1 MRILKTIAATLAGL
15 AMLNGAAFA
24 SVNAYVKVP
33 VIIGETPAAA
43 GEEHEIEYD
52 IVAGKIAGKT
62 GDITLKRGTMVPA
75 FERSYKTGKPI
86 RSMTVVID
94 GAEYELTNVEVT
106 SIRGGKVSIAF
117 EQVSVKYT
125 QQADDRGA

>member
-1 MRILKTIAATLAGL
+1 MRILKSIAAALAGL

-52 IVAGKIAGKT
+52 IVVAQFSEKS

-75 FERSYKTGKPI
+75 FEQSFKAKTAI

-94 GAEYELTNVEVT
+94 RMEYKLSDVIVT
-106 SIRGGKVSIAF
+106 SLKGDKVSISFARM
-117 EQVSVKYT
+117 EKKSL
-125 QQADDRGA
+125 